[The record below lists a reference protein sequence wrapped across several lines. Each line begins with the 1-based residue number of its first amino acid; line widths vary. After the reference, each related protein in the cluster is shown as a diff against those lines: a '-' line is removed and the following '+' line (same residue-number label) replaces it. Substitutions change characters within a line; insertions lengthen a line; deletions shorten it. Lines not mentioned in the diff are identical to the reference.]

1 MKCER
6 HVVPDQRHTGE
17 VGVAEMIDDW
27 IQDILSR
34 NKLVTMYCDC
44 KITFPSSASKKSK
57 IQETI
62 LEYAEMLGEIKV

>member
-27 IQDILSR
+27 IQDNLSR

-44 KITFPSSASKKSK
+44 EITFASSAFKSK